1 MRQTSQH
8 CFQVS
13 VKDCVST
20 VKVESARDAKKTAE
34 SLQRDTRPLAAVTKL
49 ILSSWIQL
57 LIPFLTSILWLWGV
71 GYHSSCL
78 SLCVCLCP
86 CSFCHDQ
93 TSYLFLS
100 PFPTLMCPLCDPITP
115 LPFPLFP
122 CGGDMWI
129 RAGESSTSAC
139 LGMLEH
145 PWSDTNRQLRRS
157 QSDQTQA
164 YLVGSLKKEWLEII
178 NRVKSD
184 CRCVAF
190 KGVYMATLL
199 QCCIQAQEEDFCLTF
214 VNRDDYSLCHSSLLR
229 RMSGK
234 GGRPRGWLC

>member
-1 MRQTSQH
+1 
-8 CFQVS
+8 
-13 VKDCVST
+13 
-20 VKVESARDAKKTAE
+20 
-34 SLQRDTRPLAAVTKL
+34 
-49 ILSSWIQL
+49 
-57 LIPFLTSILWLWGV
+57 
-71 GYHSSCL
+71 
-78 SLCVCLCP
+78 
-86 CSFCHDQ
+86 
-93 TSYLFLS
+93 
-100 PFPTLMCPLCDPITP
+100 
-115 LPFPLFP
+115 
-122 CGGDMWI
+122 MWI

-157 QSDQTQA
+157 QSEQTQA
-164 YLVGSLKKEWLEII
+164 YLVGSFKKEWLEII

-190 KGVYMATLL
+190 KGVYTATLL

-234 GGRPRGWLC
+234 GGRPRG